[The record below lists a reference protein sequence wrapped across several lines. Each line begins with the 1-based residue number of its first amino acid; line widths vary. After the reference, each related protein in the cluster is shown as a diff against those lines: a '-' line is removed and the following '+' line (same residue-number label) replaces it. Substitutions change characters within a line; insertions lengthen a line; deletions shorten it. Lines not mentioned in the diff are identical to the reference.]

1 MIRITNH
8 LLFLTEEKQ
17 GGILIRLEQV
27 VMAEHI
33 DTAQN
38 DKRSL
43 KSVAVVGAGL
53 SGLAAAYRLKSQ
65 GLAVT
70 VFEADGTAGGKIK
83 SVAQNG
89 LIWEKG
95 ANTMTETEPEVRKL
109 IDDLGIRGQQQFPIM
124 QSKRYIVRDGKSQLL
139 PSNPVAFIGSK
150 ILSAQAKLNIFMEP
164 ILWKYKNSK
173 EKTPNSPDIHQEES
187 VGDFF
192 RRHFGQEV
200 VDYIV
205 DPFVAGISAA
215 DVESLSIRHVFPEIW
230 DLEERFGSI
239 IVGAIKSSWSRKK
252 AQRDAKHITQGPK
265 HQRGSFSFMGGMQ
278 TLTNALSTKLG
289 EESLRMHCSVLS
301 LSCNLQGNPPHNNWS
316 VCYAR
321 NDASYKEPLK
331 EQTFDAVV
339 MTAPLCKFQEM
350 QVIKHDRP
358 FSLDFLP
365 KVTYL
370 PLSIIITAFKKQD
383 VKRPLE
389 GFGILVPSKE
399 EKNGFRTLG
408 TLFSSSMFP
417 DRAPTDQYLFTT
429 FIGGNR
435 NRKLAKSQLKDLQE
449 VAVNDLN
456 KVLGVGSDP
465 LSVKHIYWNEAFPLY
480 SLDYNSVLA
489 AIDKMGKSLPGL
501 YFAGNYKGGLSVGK
515 ALVSGFKAADL
526 AISGLNS
533 RGLCTMMGTD
543 HEVK

>member
-1 MIRITNH
+1 
-8 LLFLTEEKQ
+8 
-17 GGILIRLEQV
+17 
-27 VMAEHI
+27 MAENI
-33 DTAQN
+33 RTDQN
-38 DKRSL
+38 NKRPL
-43 KSVAVVGAGL
+43 KSVAVVGAGI

-70 VFEADGTAGGKIK
+70 IFEADGTTGGKIK

-95 ANTMTETEPEVRKL
+95 ANTMTESEPEVGNL

-124 QSKRYIVRDGKSQLL
+124 QSKRYIVRDGKPQQL
-139 PSNPVAFIGSK
+139 PSNPMAFIGSK
-150 ILSAQAKLNIFMEP
+150 ILSAQAKLSIFMEP
-164 ILWKYKNSK
+164 LLWKPRNSK
-173 EKTPNSPDIHQEES
+173 EKTPNSLDIHQEES
-187 VGDFF
+187 VGDFL

-205 DPFVAGISAA
+205 DPFVAGTAGA
-215 DVESLSIRHVFPEIW
+215 DAESLSMRHMFPEIW

-239 IVGAIKSSWSRKK
+239 LIGAIKSSWSRKK
-252 AQRDAKHITQGPK
+252 AQRDAKHITRGRK
-265 HQRGSFSFMGGMQ
+265 RQRGPFSFMGGLQ
-278 TLTNALSTKLG
+278 TLTNALSTKIG

-321 NDASYKEPLK
+321 NDASYKEPPK
-331 EQTFDAVV
+331 EQSFDAVV
-339 MTAPLCKFQEM
+339 MTAPLCKFQEV
-350 QVIKHDRP
+350 QIIKDGKP

-370 PLSIIITAFKKQD
+370 PMSIIITAFKKQD
-383 VKRPLE
+383 VKHPLE
-389 GFGILVPSKE
+389 GFGVLVPSKE
-399 EKNGFRTLG
+399 EKNGFQTLG
-408 TLFSSSMFP
+408 TLFSSNMFP

-429 FIGGNR
+429 FIGGSR

-456 KVLGVGSDP
+456 KILGLGSDP

-480 SLDYNSVLA
+480 SLDYNSVVA

-501 YFAGNYKGGLSVGK
+501 YFAGNYRGGLSVGK
-515 ALVSGFKAADL
+515 ALVSGLKAADL
-526 AISGLNS
+526 AISDFNS
-533 RGLCTMMGTD
+533 KGSCTMIGTD